1 MNHSTIAAIST
12 PLGSG
17 GIGIIRISGPKSLDI
32 LKRIFIRQGKE
43 HSIQNSENADF
54 QSHRVYYGKI
64 LDPNN
69 GKLIDEALAI
79 YMKAPKSFT
88 REDVVELQSHSGFVV
103 LDRVLTAVLDNG
115 AALAEA
121 GEFTKRAFL
130 NGRIDLSQAEAVID
144 IINAP
149 CETAVHMASQQ
160 IDGNLKESVEE
171 IRNRIMGLRAMMEA
185 DIEFSEQSIAQMEPK
200 KAFEIIQK
208 DILPGIENLVQNQ
221 KDTAIYRDGMLLSI
235 AGLPNVGKSSLLNQL
250 VQKETALVSEVPG
263 TTRDVVR
270 EYLTIRGVPVVLC
283 DTAGLHDSLD
293 PVESMG
299 IQRARDQI
307 KQSDTILFVLDGSRD
322 LIEDEK
328 QLIESLKPKRTFFLI
343 NKIDIA
349 DQKRVMAL
357 SESLLDERVLEI
369 SAKTGAGIG
378 DLKDRIFYGIVKSD
392 LKDQTAAGFPNLRQ
406 RRILER
412 AAEMMKQCGNDLLN
426 GVYADVVSERLKDAV
441 VVLEDISGSRDRED
455 LYDTIFNQFCIGK

>member
-185 DIEFSEQSIAQMEPK
+185 DIEFSEQSIA
-200 KAFEIIQK
+200 
-208 DILPGIENLVQNQ
+208 
-221 KDTAIYRDGMLLSI
+221 
-235 AGLPNVGKSSLLNQL
+235 
-250 VQKETALVSEVPG
+250 
-263 TTRDVVR
+263 
-270 EYLTIRGVPVVLC
+270 
-283 DTAGLHDSLD
+283 
-293 PVESMG
+293 
-299 IQRARDQI
+299 
-307 KQSDTILFVLDGSRD
+307 
-322 LIEDEK
+322 
-328 QLIESLKPKRTFFLI
+328 
-343 NKIDIA
+343 
-349 DQKRVMAL
+349 
-357 SESLLDERVLEI
+357 
-369 SAKTGAGIG
+369 
-378 DLKDRIFYGIVKSD
+378 
-392 LKDQTAAGFPNLRQ
+392 
-406 RRILER
+406 
-412 AAEMMKQCGNDLLN
+412 
-426 GVYADVVSERLKDAV
+426 
-441 VVLEDISGSRDRED
+441 
-455 LYDTIFNQFCIGK
+455 